1 MKQYSYFPGC
11 TLKEKA
17 RELDLYARQCAE
29 KLGFSLQELPQWQ
42 CCGAVYP
49 MASDEIAP
57 KLSAVRALEQAR
69 QQGQDLVT
77 VCAACHHVIKRV
89 NDDMKQGG
97 DIAFRAN
104 RYLGFD
110 MPYEGQT
117 KVLHYLEVLRD
128 EIGFDAI
135 RARVE
140 KPLTGE
146 KIGAYYG
153 CMLLRPSGVMQFDDP
168 ESPSVLENLLAALGA
183 EPVDFPMRNE
193 CCGGYRVVDDAQA
206 AGKAARRVI
215 ENALK
220 NGVEELVTA
229 CPLCRYNLKK
239 VADGQIRVS
248 YFTEVLARALGLL
261 KEGGTNA

>member
-140 KPLTGE
+140 KPLTG
-146 KIGAYYG
+146 KK
-153 CMLLRPSGVMQFDDP
+153 SGPIMV
-168 ESPSVLENLLAALGA
+168 V
-183 EPVDFPMRNE
+183 
-193 CCGGYRVVDDAQA
+193 CCC
-206 AGKAARRVI
+206 ARRGLCSLMI
-215 ENALK
+215 RNPPAFWKTCWRPWEPSRWISPCAMNAA
-220 NGVEELVTA
+220 VVT
-229 CPLCRYNLKK
+229 
-239 VADGQIRVS
+239 GWWTIRRPRGKRPAGS
-248 YFTEVLARALGLL
+248 LRTP
-261 KEGGTNA
+261 

>member
-57 KLSAVRALEQAR
+57 KLSAVRALEKAR
-69 QQGQDLVT
+69 QQGQDLIT

-97 DIAFRAN
+97 DIADRAN

-110 MPYEGQT
+110 TPYEGQT
-117 KVLHYLEVLRD
+117 KVVHYLEVLRD

-135 RARVE
+135 RAPGGKAPDRG
-140 KPLTGE
+140 KNRR
-146 KIGAYYG
+146 
-153 CMLLRPSGVMQFDDP
+153 LLWLYAV
-168 ESPSVLENLLAALGA
+168 A
-183 EPVDFPMRNE
+183 PV
-193 CCGGYRVVDDAQA
+193 GGYAV
-206 AGKAARRVI
+206 
-215 ENALK
+215 
-220 NGVEELVTA
+220 
-229 CPLCRYNLKK
+229 
-239 VADGQIRVS
+239 
-248 YFTEVLARALGLL
+248 
-261 KEGGTNA
+261 